1 MPVKPIPDGYPRVIP
16 YLTVADAAAQVDFLK
31 RALGADEMHVMR
43 GPDGSIG
50 HAELRI
56 GDSVVMI
63 GQARGEWQP
72 VHCMIYLYTED
83 ADATHARALECGA
96 TLVAPLADQF
106 YGDRHGAVKD
116 PAGNVWYIA
125 THVEDVPPEEMARRH
140 EAYVK
145 AQAKS

>member
-1 MPVKPIPDGYPRVIP
+1 MAVQPIPDGYPRVIP
-16 YLTVADAAAQVDFLK
+16 YLTVPDAAAEVEFLK
-31 RALGADEMHVMR
+31 RAFGAVEMFLMR

-50 HAELRI
+50 HGELRI

-63 GQARGEWQP
+63 GQTRGEWQP
-72 VHCMIYLYTED
+72 MPCMIYLYTED
-83 ADATHARALECGA
+83 ADATHARALEAGA

-125 THVEDVPPEEMARRH
+125 THVEDVSPDEMARRH

-145 AQAKS
+145 AQSKG